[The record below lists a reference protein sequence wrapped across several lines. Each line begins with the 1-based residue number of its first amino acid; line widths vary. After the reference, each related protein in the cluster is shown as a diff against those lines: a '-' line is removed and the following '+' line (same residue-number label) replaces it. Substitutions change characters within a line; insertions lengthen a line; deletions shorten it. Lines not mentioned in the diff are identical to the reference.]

1 MRVLGEG
8 KEKSKVGVSLWDR
21 KGNKTKKGHKSIT
34 FTIEDTTMDELE
46 KFIKDAIRTAR
57 Y

>member
-8 KEKSKVGVSLWDR
+8 KEKSKVGISLWDR

-46 KFIKDAIRTAR
+46 KFIKDAVRTAR